1 VTDAPDKRRTDGRR
15 RARRR
20 LFALVVVG
28 LGSLLAA
35 GLLELVFTRV
45 YPVYSLIQLPDP
57 ELLWLP
63 IPNARRVNFLPAGD
77 GGAAVRL
84 EFDAGGYRGP
94 GLDPTHALP
103 RVLVLGDSFVMGAF
117 SPREETFAVRLGE
130 ACAARGR
137 PVEVVNAGVVGFGPD
152 QAVLRLER
160 EVAALR
166 PDVVVLGFFSGND
179 FGDPIRNKLVGFAPD
194 GTFSERAH
202 VLDPA
207 AAEAFAWAPVVV
219 HAARRLRAS
228 LAPEPPP
235 AYTIEGELALRL
247 SEWRSY
253 EQNGVVTNLFG
264 DTFDVDVWLDPDA
277 PGGPLKRRLAATIL
291 GWLRRT
297 CEQAGCRPLVVAIP
311 TDQALRDRPFGPI
324 DPTRYP
330 RYRKSGATDAVVEAA
345 TAAGV
350 PVVDLF
356 PPFSA
361 AREPLYFD
369 VDGHWNARGQA
380 LAADAVV
387 GRLLELLPR

>member
-1 VTDAPDKRRTDGRR
+1 M
-15 RARRR
+15 
-20 LFALVVVG
+20 LVG

-35 GLLELVFTRV
+35 GLLELVFTRL

-63 IPNARRVNFLPAGD
+63 IPGARRVNFLPAGD

-84 EFDAGGYRGP
+84 EFDAAGYRGP
-94 GLDPTHALP
+94 GLDPAHALP

-160 EVAALR
+160 EAAAVR
-166 PDVVVLGFFSGND
+166 PDVVVLGFFAGND

-194 GTFSERAH
+194 GTFSRRQH

-207 AAEAFAWAPVVV
+207 AAAAFAWEPVVV
-219 HAARRLRAS
+219 HAARRLGAW
-228 LAPEPPP
+228 LHPQPPP
-235 AYTIEGELALRL
+235 ALSVEGELALRL

-253 EQNGVVTNLFG
+253 EQNGTVTNLFG
-264 DTFDVDVWLDPDA
+264 DTFDVDVWLEPDA
-277 PGGPLKRRLAATIL
+277 PGGAEKRRLAAAIL
-291 GWLRRT
+291 AWLRRT

-311 TDQALRDRPFGPI
+311 TDQALRDRPLGPI
-324 DPTRYP
+324 DPARFP
-330 RYRKSGATDAVVEAA
+330 RYRRSGATDAVVEAA
-345 TAAGV
+345 GAAGV

-356 PPFSA
+356 PTFA
-361 AREPLYFD
+361 AAKEPLYLD

-387 GRLLELLPR
+387 DRLLEALPPP